1 MRVVFLGPPGA
12 GKGTQ
17 AKKLAARENIPQIST
32 GDIIR
37 DAIRSGSDLGREF
50 KGYSERGELVPDELV
65 VRLVATRLDAP
76 DCSHG
81 FILDGFPRTV
91 PQAKALE
98 QLLDERRQPLT
109 GVVVFDVP
117 DTEVVARLSGRRS
130 CTKCGRI
137 YHVVF
142 DPPSSGSLCPSTGG
156 ACELMHRADDKPEV
170 ISERL
175 RVYREQ
181 TAPLIAFYQA
191 QGKLSQIDGSKSQ
204 SEVESALGRIVA

>member
-17 AKKLAARENIPQIST
+17 AKRLAAHEGIPQIST

-37 DAIRSGSDLGREF
+37 EAIRSGSELGKEF

-65 VRLVATRLDAP
+65 VRLVAARLDQP
-76 DCSHG
+76 DCKMG

-98 QLLDERRQPLT
+98 QLLDERRMPLSA
-109 GVVVFDVP
+109 VIFFDVS
-117 DTEVVARLSGRRS
+117 DDEVVHRLSGRRT
-130 CTKCGRI
+130 CTKCARI
-137 YHVVF
+137 FHVEME
-142 DPPSSGSLCPSTGG
+142 PYKGG
-156 ACELMHRADDKPEV
+156 PCAQGGQCDVVQRADDKAEV
-170 ISERL
+170 VAERL

-181 TAPLIAFYQA
+181 TAPLVAYYQA
-191 QGKLSQIDGSKSQ
+191 QGKLTRLDGGKSQ
-204 SEVESALGRIVA
+204 NDVETALNRVVT

>member
-17 AKKLAARENIPQIST
+17 AKKLAVREGIPQIST

-37 DAIRSGSDLGREF
+37 ESIRSGSDLGKEF

-65 VRLVATRLDAP
+65 VRLVAARLDAP
-76 DCSHG
+76 DCKPG

-98 QLLDERRQPLT
+98 QLLDERHLPLSA
-109 GVVVFDVP
+109 VIFFDVS
-117 DTEVVARLSGRRS
+117 DGDVVERLSGRRNCS
-130 CTKCGRI
+130 KCGRI
-137 YHVVF
+137 FHVTM
-142 DPPSSGSLCPSTGG
+142 DPYTGD
-156 ACELMHRADDKPEV
+156 ACAQGGKCDIIQRTDDKAEV
-170 ISERL
+170 VADRL

-181 TAPLIAFYQA
+181 TAPLVAYYQA
-191 QGKLSQIDGSKSQ
+191 QNKLTRIDGSKNQ
-204 SEVESALGRIVA
+204 SEVESALGRVVS